1 MKSSPKIAALHMVCL
16 EFGDHKECFVPV
28 NKCSVS
34 GDLVVRMFSV
44 HGSHRSFKLLEF
56 FL

>member
-1 MKSSPKIAALHMVCL
+1 MVCL
-16 EFGDHKECFVPV
+16 EFGDHKECFVAV

-34 GDLVVRMFSV
+34 GDLVVRLFSV